1 MSLINNAGMH
11 LGGPVEITPAE
22 DFEKQM
28 NTNFTGVVH
37 LIQNVLPV
45 MREKGQGTIINIS
58 SIGGLMGLP
67 FQGFYSA
74 AKFALE
80 GLSEA
85 LRMELK
91 AFNIKVVVVNPGD
104 FKTNN
109 TVNRKNI
116 TENGSE
122 NPYAEQ
128 FLKTKSVFEKDETG
142 GWHPSVLAQKLSR
155 IVESHNPRDNYIVG
169 SFDQKLAVYLK
180 NILPGRW
187 FSKILKSHYGIS

>member
-1 MSLINNAGMH
+1 M
-11 LGGPVEITPAE
+11 
-22 DFEKQM
+22 
-28 NTNFTGVVH
+28 
-37 LIQNVLPV
+37 
-45 MREKGQGTIINIS
+45 
-58 SIGGLMGLP
+58 
-67 FQGFYSA
+67 
-74 AKFALE
+74 E

-104 FKTNN
+104 FKTHN

-128 FLKTKSVFEKDETG
+128 FLKTKSIFEKDETG
-142 GWHPSVLAQKLSR
+142 GWHPSVLAQKLSH
-155 IVESHNPRDNYIVG
+155 IVESQNPRDHYIVG
-169 SFDQKLAVYLK
+169 SFDQKLAVFLK